1 VHELRSSRFATAVFL
16 AILFIAMPVY
26 AEVSKEFKGEVEWTT
41 SGERLFAALAE
52 RLDPDSMEMVLDEEP
67 GEDGSLR
74 HMYLLVKGARFGA
87 FRLEEM
93 ALETRFGKFNPV
105 SEWVD
110 AESIK
115 VEEILSGNFAATV
128 LEGDINSA
136 LREQIDENW
145 ENVRVEI
152 RPGGIFAR
160 GYYVVRGSISLKILV
175 ELSTAL
181 EVRSRKVWL
190 KDYSLFV
197 NNAEKTSIV
206 EQAVRDLQ
214 PVVDLEDFVF
224 PLNIDSLDLG
234 GNSVKLST
242 RTPPQ
247 IFEGIRY
254 LYSR

>member
-1 VHELRSSRFATAVFL
+1 VHELRSSRFATVVFL

-26 AEVSKEFKGEVEWTT
+26 AEAPKEFKGEVEWTT
-41 SGERLFAALAE
+41 SGERLFAALIE
-52 RLDPDSMEMVLDEEP
+52 RLDPDSMEMALDEEP
-67 GEDGSLR
+67 RDDGSVR
-74 HMYLLVKGARFGA
+74 HMFVRVKGARFGA

-93 ALETRFGKFNPV
+93 ALETSFSKFNPV

-110 AESIK
+110 AESIR
-115 VEEILSGNFAATV
+115 VEEILSGNFTASV
-128 LEGDINSA
+128 LESDINAA
-136 LREQIDENW
+136 LKDQIDENW
-145 ENVRVEI
+145 QNVRVEI

-175 ELSTAL
+175 ELSTGL
-181 EVRSRKVWL
+181 EVRSKKVWL

-234 GNSVKLST
+234 GRSVKLTT
-242 RTPPQ
+242 RTPPKA
-247 IFEGIRY
+247 FDGIRY
-254 LYSR
+254 VYSR